1 MISIQTSLV
10 IDYNLS
16 PLPIHRKHPGPRQTA
31 PKSKPNISGF
41 TNLRSLRFE
50 LYMKRVWTSR
60 TPWNYLLHTLSTLET
75 SVSLDHLELQIVHW
89 DTTLSDRWDN
99 ADIKAVEAL
108 LVKMNE
114 ENRLRYTRMNVLTA
128 EPSTVGLP
136 VRPAWVHMQS
146 DALVKQAFPILHS
159 RGLLYH

>member
-1 MISIQTSLV
+1 MQRETIRCQW
-10 IDYNLS
+10 
-16 PLPIHRKHPGPRQTA
+16 K
-31 PKSKPNISGF
+31 
-41 TNLRSLRFE
+41 
-50 LYMKRVWTSR
+50 
-60 TPWNYLLHTLSTLET
+60 YLLHTLTTLDP

-136 VRPAWVHMQS
+136 VRPACVHMQS

-159 RGLLYH
+159 R